1 MNWVAQLFTRR
12 RQHDDLSAEISAHL
26 EETVES
32 LMASGM
38 SRVDATAAARR
49 KFGNVTAIEETS
61 REVWQWPTI
70 DSFAMDVR
78 YALRQLRR
86 SPALASAAI
95 LTLAIGIAANATVF
109 SWRRAVL
116 LDALPGAADPA
127 RVVAIEGVTPSSE
140 WTPTSYPD
148 FRDLRNRL
156 RTVES
161 MTVSLPTGL
170 ALGSDGAIERRWGEL
185 VSGNFFDV
193 LRIQPLRGRFFSA
206 GERGDAAGSPA
217 VAVISYALWAG
228 RYQSDPAVIGSP
240 IRINRYPFTI
250 IGVAPRGF
258 HGSMPGSEFELWVPA
273 TMISHLDPNGGSFL
287 KDRKTRMFRVLA
299 RLAAD
304 VTIEQARADLASAVS
319 RLAEV
324 HPNTNRGM
332 TAAML
337 PVSLSHYGVH
347 DRLRAPLG
355 MLTGAGAVVLLI
367 VCANMANLLLARAM
381 NRRRE
386 MSLRLALGAPRAR
399 LVRQLLTESAVLTTA
414 GSALG
419 LLVAHWLSGS
429 LRFFVP
435 DLAVPTL
442 LRPHLDARV
451 LAFTAGLACAVT
463 ILAGIAP
470 AWYVAREQL
479 GDALGAGSRGM
490 TGSARSG
497 RLRGLLV
504 ASEMALTVVAL
515 VGAGLFMKSFFVVR
529 AVQPGFD
536 SRGVAI
542 GAVSLSAAGY
552 DGPQGDAFMRAVRER
567 LERQP
572 GVTAVS
578 YTDYVPL
585 TVGAGSWED
594 LRIEGYAPDPSENMK
609 IYRAVVAPGYFDV
622 LRVPMREGRDFT
634 IQDDSAHAPVMIVNE
649 EFVRRFLHGGSVI
662 GRQVD
667 GWGKPF
673 TIIGVVPDIK
683 TYRLTERPAPYF
695 YVPMRQVYRPEFP
708 FTFLV
713 RTSGSVDEAVAAI
726 RREVR
731 ALEPAVPVFNAL
743 SLGEFTAAPLYEQ
756 KTAASLLT
764 VLASVALFLAAVGL
778 YGVMAYS
785 VTQRTKEIG
794 IRVAMGAQ
802 RRDVLHLLARNA
814 AALMLTGLAIGLT
827 SAAVLSRVVASMLFG
842 VTPGDTAV
850 YAAASACIVLI
861 GIIATVVPARRAMHV
876 DPLVALRTD

>member
-1 MNWVAQLFTRR
+1 MNWVTQLFSRR
-12 RQHDDLSAEISAHL
+12 RQYDDLSDEINAHL
-26 EETVES
+26 EEKVES
-32 LMASGM
+32 LVASGM
-38 SRVDATAAARR
+38 SRVDAAATARR
-49 KFGNVTAIEETS
+49 QFGNVTAIGESS

-70 DSFAMDVR
+70 DSFVMDVR

-86 SPALASAAI
+86 NPAVASAAI

-109 SWRRAVL
+109 SWTRAVL

-148 FRDLRNRL
+148 FRDLRDQL

-161 MTVSLPTGL
+161 MTVSFPVGL
-170 ALGSDGAIERRWGEL
+170 ALGNDGAIERRWGEL

-193 LRIQPLRGRFFSA
+193 LRIQPQRGRFFSTA
-206 GERGDAAGSPA
+206 ERGDAAGSPA
-217 VAVISYALWAG
+217 VVVISHALWTS
-228 RYQSDPAVIGSP
+228 RYQSNPAIIGSAV
-240 IRINRYPFTI
+240 RINRYPFTI

-258 HGSMPGSEFELWVPA
+258 HGSMPGNERELWVPA

-299 RLAAD
+299 RLAAA
-304 VTIEQARADLASAVS
+304 VTIEQARAELASTVS
-319 RLAEV
+319 RLADV

-332 TAAML
+332 SAAML
-337 PVSLSHYGVH
+337 PVSLSHYGFH
-347 DRLRAPLG
+347 DRLRGPLG
-355 MLTGAGAVVLLI
+355 MLTGACAVVLLI

-399 LVRQLLTESAVLTTA
+399 LVRQLVTESAVLTMA
-414 GSALG
+414 GAVLG
-419 LLVAHWLSGS
+419 LLVAMWLSGS
-429 LRFFVP
+429 LRWFVP
-435 DLAVPTL
+435 DLAAPTL
-442 LRPHLDARV
+442 LRPHLDAGV

-479 GDALGAGSRGM
+479 GDALGEGSRGT
-490 TGSARSG
+490 TGGARTG

-515 VGAGLFMKSFFVVR
+515 VGAGLFMKSFFLAR

-536 SRGVAI
+536 SRGIAI

-594 LRIEGYAPDPSENMK
+594 LQIEGYAPDPSENMK

-622 LRVPMREGRDFT
+622 LKVPMREGRDFT
-634 IQDDSAHAPVMIVNE
+634 IQDDDAHAPVMIVNE

-662 GRQVD
+662 GRKVE

-673 TIIGVVPDIK
+673 TIIGVVPDVK
-683 TYRLTERPAPYF
+683 TYRLTERPTPYF
-695 YVPMRQVYRPEFP
+695 YVPMRQIYRPEFP

-713 RTSGSVDEAVAAI
+713 RTSGSVEEAVTAI
-726 RREVR
+726 RREVES
-731 ALEPAVPVFNAL
+731 LEPAMPVFNAI
-743 SLGEFTAAPLYEQ
+743 SLAEFTAAPLYEQ

-764 VLASVALFLAAVGL
+764 ILASVALFLAAIGL

-785 VTQRTKEIG
+785 VAQRTKEIG
-794 IRVAMGAQ
+794 IRFAMGAQ
-802 RRDVLHLLARNA
+802 RRDVLQLLARNA

-827 SAAVLSRVVASMLFG
+827 SAAALSRVVASMLFG
-842 VTPGDTAV
+842 VSPGDWAV
-850 YAAASACIVLI
+850 YATASACIVM
-861 GIIATVVPARRAMHV
+861 IAIVATGVPARRAMRV
-876 DPLVALRTD
+876 DPMVALRVE